1 MSPKKSTVILLAAV
15 ALIVAAAA
23 HGSPRSVEPTTVVS
37 FPGIVYGYDENSG
50 RAAWIDSAWIL
61 RVRPVRGGA
70 MHSIRYTK
78 FYEEIPDQTWRPRLF
93 VEGHRLL
100 WLSVRGSGA
109 GIDIDHVLTAE
120 VTAST
125 GARVANERHGE
136 GADGS
141 YVTGIAGDAA
151 GFAYGGTTVALTSDQ
166 LAFRVVGGGIYTT
179 AGGVARKLPG
189 APPSIVLARAS
200 GRVAAEP
207 VSTEDRHT
215 GIPVAAGTIEIRNL
229 TSGAVIS
236 TIATPPARSAV
247 LTSSLVAVL
256 VGNTLTRYQVCTGQQ
271 VGSATT
277 LPTST
282 SPELRTN
289 GRLLA
294 LRTPHSVLLVDLLN
308 ARVRTVPAAKG
319 WQVVGVA
326 LDGQTLSWAE
336 SRRIEPGEPSRKTFT
351 TRIRTLPVS

>member
-1 MSPKKSTVILLAAV
+1 MSPRKSTVTLLAAT
-15 ALIVAAAA
+15 ALVVAATA
-23 HGSPRSVEPTTVVS
+23 HGSPRSVEPATVVS
-37 FPGIVYGYDENSG
+37 FPGIVYGYDANSG
-50 RAAWIDSAWIL
+50 RAAWLDSAWIL

-70 MHSIRYTK
+70 THSIRYTK
-78 FYEEIPDQTWRPRLF
+78 FYEEIPDQTWRPRLL

-100 WLSVRGSGA
+100 WLSIRGSGA
-109 GIDIDHVLTAE
+109 GVDIDHVLTAE

-125 GARVANERHGE
+125 GARVANERHAE

-141 YVTGIAGDAA
+141 YVTGIAGDAK

-179 AGGVARKLPG
+179 AGSVARKLPG

-256 VGNTLTRYQVCTGQQ
+256 VGNTLTRYQVGTGEQ

-294 LRTPHSVLLVDLLN
+294 LRTPNAVLVVDLET

-319 WQVVGVA
+319 WQLAGVA

-336 SRRIEPGEPSRKTFT
+336 SRRIAPGEPSRRTFT
-351 TRIRTLPVS
+351 TRIRMLPIS

>member
-1 MSPKKSTVILLAAV
+1 MSPKKPIAVLLAAA
-15 ALIVAAAA
+15 ALLVAAAA
-23 HGSPRSVEPTTVVS
+23 HGSLRSAGPATVVS

-61 RVRPVRGGA
+61 RVRPLRGGA
-70 MHSIRYTK
+70 THSIRYTK
-78 FYEEIPDQTWRPRLF
+78 FYEEIPDQTWRPRVL

-109 GIDIDHVLTAE
+109 GVDIDHVLTAD
-120 VTAST
+120 VTAASGT
-125 GARVANERHGE
+125 RVANERHAE

-141 YVTGIAGDAA
+141 YVTGIAGDAT

-166 LAFRVVGGGIYTT
+166 LAFHVVGGGIYTT
-179 AGGVARKLPG
+179 AGAVARKLPG

-207 VSTEDRHT
+207 VSTDDRHT

-256 VGNTLTRYQVCTGQQ
+256 VGNTLTRYQVGTGQQ

-294 LRTPHSVLLVDLLN
+294 LRTPHTVLVVDLQT
-308 ARVRTVPAAKG
+308 ARVRTVPAANG
-319 WQVVGVA
+319 WQVAGVA

-336 SRRIEPGEPSRKTFT
+336 SRRIAPGEPSRKTFT
-351 TRIRTLPVS
+351 TRIRMLPIS